1 LDVYLANSTTFLLFL
16 RASGSS
22 WSGLTIGI
30 LLLLLAGAVALLLRR
45 ENAATATRSTV
56 DDDVPEHQLIK
67 QELEKKSAILSTV
80 NHALNTFLDSG
91 DWSAASRHLLSFAL
105 EETHSEFGL
114 LGAVLEGPVLRVL
127 AHNGIH
133 CGQPGDHHLYES
145 KMKRYEECGYF
156 ELEHRQNLLGEVI
169 QKAKTVVSINPSG
182 SHHSEHVPPGHPLF
196 RSFLGVPIFKGSE
209 IVGLI
214 GVANRPGGYTGE
226 EVRSLETIS
235 QTVGVLYD
243 NYRQSLTRQ
252 RLEEE
257 RTRLESEFRQ
267 AQKMEVLGQLAG
279 GVAHDF
285 NNMLMVL
292 TSSAELLERT
302 LPPKS
307 KGRPYLEQFQRT
319 TERAAAIT
327 RQLLAFSRK
336 QVLDAKPVD
345 LHEVLTESEFMLPRL
360 LGSDV
365 QLTFAHHAA
374 RSWLLADPSQLEQII
389 ANLAINARD
398 AMPCGGSLTFS
409 TSNVAQLPPSI
420 SASVRGGTPSQD
432 WLVLEVA
439 DTGSGMDEVTR
450 NHVFEPFF
458 TTKPVGKGTG
468 LGLSTVYGIVR
479 QFAGQIQL
487 DSQLGAGTRFRI
499 FFPVAEPSAARP
511 ASAPAPQQQQEQPH
525 IVPAPHESTALTV
538 LLVDDEVALRSA
550 VAEYLRSAGHQ
561 VLESQSAL
569 DALELA
575 RHRSG
580 PLDIL
585 LTDVVMPELRGPE
598 LALQVQE
605 LHPNIHVIYMSGY
618 AEGGMDQQ
626 IPPEAAFLQK
636 PFRFATLAEQLKLL
650 PRRA

>member
-1 LDVYLANSTTFLLFL
+1 LDASLANSITFLLLL
-16 RASGSS
+16 RVAESA
-22 WSGLTIGI
+22 WPGLAIGI
-30 LLLLLAGAVALLLRR
+30 LLLLLAGVVVLLLQH
-45 ENAATATRSTV
+45 ENAAAGAPSAAV
-56 DDDVPEHQLIK
+56 EDIPEHQRIK
-67 QELEKKSAILSTV
+67 QELEKKSAILATV

-105 EETHSEFGL
+105 NETQSEFGL

-127 AHNGIH
+127 AHNGAPW
-133 CGQPGDHHLYES
+133 GKPGNHDLYES
-145 KMKRYEECGYF
+145 KMKQYEECGYF

-182 SHHSEHVPPGHPLF
+182 THHSEHVPDGHPLF

-209 IVGLI
+209 IVGVI

-235 QTVGVLYD
+235 QTVGILYD
-243 NYRQSLTRQ
+243 NYRQSFTRQ

-279 GVAHDF
+279 GIAHDF

-302 LPPKS
+302 LPARS
-307 KGRPYLEQFQRT
+307 KARPYLEQFQRT

-365 QLTFAHHAA
+365 QLTFAHHAV
-374 RSWLLADPSQLEQII
+374 RSWLLADPSQLEQVI

-398 AMPCGGSLTFS
+398 AMPYGGSLAIS
-409 TSNVAQLPPSI
+409 TSNVAQLPSSI
-420 SASVRGGTPSQD
+420 SAPVRGDAPQQE

-439 DTGSGMDEVTR
+439 DTGSGMDEATR

-458 TTKPVGKGTG
+458 TTKPIGKGTG

-479 QFAGQIQL
+479 QFGGQIQL
-487 DSQLGAGTRFRI
+487 DSQLGVGTRFRI
-499 FFPVAEPSAARP
+499 FFPVAQPCPANPDLVAPS
-511 ASAPAPQQQQEQPH
+511 QEQH
-525 IVPAPHESTALTV
+525 ELQHVAPAPHESATLTI
-538 LLVDDEVALRSA
+538 LLVDDEVALRFA
-550 VAEYLRSAGHQ
+550 VAEYLRAAGHQ

-575 RHRSG
+575 RHHSG
-580 PLDIL
+580 SIDFL

-598 LALQVQE
+598 LARQVQE

-618 AEGGMDQQ
+618 AEGGMDQE

-636 PFRFATLAEQLKLL
+636 PFRFATLTEQLKLL
-650 PRRA
+650 PRKA

>member
-1 LDVYLANSTTFLLFL
+1 
-16 RASGSS
+16 
-22 WSGLTIGI
+22 
-30 LLLLLAGAVALLLRR
+30 
-45 ENAATATRSTV
+45 
-56 DDDVPEHQLIK
+56 
-67 QELEKKSAILSTV
+67 
-80 NHALNTFLDSG
+80 
-91 DWSAASRHLLSFAL
+91 
-105 EETHSEFGL
+105 
-114 LGAVLEGPVLRVL
+114 
-127 AHNGIH
+127 
-133 CGQPGDHHLYES
+133 
-145 KMKRYEECGYF
+145 M
-156 ELEHRQNLLGEVI
+156 
-169 QKAKTVVSINPSG
+169 VSINPSG
-182 SHHSEHVPPGHPLF
+182 RHQSEHVPEGHPLL
-196 RSFLGVPIFKGSE
+196 RSFLGVPICKGSE

-235 QTVGVLYD
+235 QTVGVLYN

-292 TSSAELLERT
+292 TSSAELLERA

-319 TERAAAIT
+319 TGRAAAIT

-336 QVLDAKPVD
+336 QVLDSKPVD

-374 RSWLLADPSQLEQII
+374 RSWLLADPSQLEQVI

-409 TSNVAQLPPSI
+409 TSNAAQLPSSI
-420 SASVRGGTPSQD
+420 SASVRGETPPQD

-499 FFPVAEPSAARP
+499 FFPVAEPSAAEP
-511 ASAPAPQQQQEQPH
+511 PPPSVPQEQQEQPH
-525 IVPAPHESTALTV
+525 VAAPDESTALMV
-538 LLVDDEVALRSA
+538 LLVDDEPALRSA

-561 VLESQSAL
+561 LLESQSAL

-575 RHRSG
+575 RHRSSSI
-580 PLDIL
+580 DIL
-585 LTDVVMPELRGPE
+585 LTDIVMPDLRGPE
-598 LALQVQE
+598 LARQVQE
-605 LHPNIHVIYMSGY
+605 LHPNIRVIYMSGY

-626 IPPEAAFLQK
+626 LPPEAAFLQK
-636 PFRFATLAEQLKLL
+636 PFRFATLTEQLKLL